1 MSLLE
6 FNLKSTVMSEFD
18 AVRLK
23 AERKE
28 KSPPEM
34 AKLWKIIH
42 KQFELIDIKNARKCS
57 LLGTADTSKDLKRK
71 FGETI
76 NTVSTDH
83 ENRSTKQPCFY
94 FEQHG
99 NCRFGDSCRYSH
111 HTTDVQCDAKPVG
124 ATVKNLGKGRGK
136 GFGKGNSKG
145 KGKIGKGGKDAGR
158 ATESKD
164 RSAFSYC
171 DRCYREHMGLV
182 GDNCVQPPCRFCI
195 SEQLEDSDH
204 HLRECQHKPEHW
216 QFCPE
221 VPAVTLRN
229 GSKRELT
236 TRVNTA
242 LNSGKKQK
250 PMTAMELVT
259 SLSVNELTEVCA
271 AINTRQ
277 NEDDATSAVVEQE
290 SEAIQVLT
298 KLNRTT
304 PVAKSAGSTL
314 KGGDTTHLVPVTAT
328 GMKATATIGSVIRT
342 PQSEADQREFSLKI
356 AQAKVNESRGRGF
369 RNGLYSVSV
378 DEAPERTPLF
388 DTYDEWF
395 AKRKV

>member
-1 MSLLE
+1 M
-6 FNLKSTVMSEFD
+6 
-18 AVRLK
+18 
-23 AERKE
+23 
-28 KSPPEM
+28 
-34 AKLWKIIH
+34 
-42 KQFELIDIKNARKCS
+42 Q
-57 LLGTADTSKDLKRK
+57 
-71 FGETI
+71 
-76 NTVSTDH
+76 
-83 ENRSTKQPCFY
+83 
-94 FEQHG
+94 
-99 NCRFGDSCRYSH
+99 
-111 HTTDVQCDAKPVG
+111 DV
-124 ATVKNLGKGRGK
+124 
-136 GFGKGNSKG
+136 
-145 KGKIGKGGKDAGR
+145 
-158 ATESKD
+158 
-164 RSAFSYC
+164 
-171 DRCYREHMGLV
+171 
-182 GDNCVQPPCRFCI
+182 
-195 SEQLEDSDH
+195 DH
-204 HLRECQHKPEHW
+204 HLRYCTLAPYNW
-216 QFCPE
+216 QWQPGIE
-221 VPAVTLRN
+221 SNPKSGL
-229 GSKRELT
+229 KRELT

-242 LNSGKKQK
+242 LNSHGGKKQK

-259 SLSVNELTEVCA
+259 SLSVNELAEVCA

-342 PQSEADQREFSLKI
+342 PQADQREFSLKI

>member
-1 MSLLE
+1 L
-6 FNLKSTVMSEFD
+6 
-18 AVRLK
+18 
-23 AERKE
+23 
-28 KSPPEM
+28 
-34 AKLWKIIH
+34 
-42 KQFELIDIKNARKCS
+42 
-57 LLGTADTSKDLKRK
+57 
-71 FGETI
+71 
-76 NTVSTDH
+76 
-83 ENRSTKQPCFY
+83 
-94 FEQHG
+94 
-99 NCRFGDSCRYSH
+99 
-111 HTTDVQCDAKPVG
+111 
-124 ATVKNLGKGRGK
+124 
-136 GFGKGNSKG
+136 KG
-145 KGKIGKGGKDAGR
+145 KGKGKGKVGKGGKDADR

-164 RSAFSYC
+164 RSAFNYC

-195 SEQLEDSDH
+195 SEQLEDTDH

-221 VPAVTLRN
+221 VPVVTLRN

-304 PVAKSAGSTL
+304 PAAKSAGSTL

-342 PQSEADQREFSLKI
+342 PRADQREISLQI